1 MNNGDIQFSAAIL
14 SRLHKQQEAF
24 TGLTSALE
32 SSLADV
38 AASLDKPAV
47 AQALGAIESALA
59 DLVGAV
65 ARDPDTKAIDGI
77 AAAIAALKLGV
88 TVNVP
93 EGKAPVVNN
102 QVHPTPI
109 TIEAV
114 MPPSPAPV
122 LHFLPAPPAPEQKP
136 RKWKVTIPGSGY
148 NAPDRVM
155 TIEQLA

>member
-65 ARDPDTKAIDGI
+65 ARDPDTKAIEGI

-93 EGKAPVVNN
+93 EGKAPVVNV
-102 QVHPTPI
+102 QVQPTPI
-109 TIEAV
+109 TVEAV
-114 MPPSPAPV
+114 MPTIEIPAPV
-122 LHFLPAPPAPEQKP
+122 LHFMPAPPAALGTWE
-136 RKWKVTIPGSGY
+136 VTIPGEGY
-148 NAPDRVM
+148 NAPNRKM
-155 TIEQLA
+155 TIKRLA